1 MSSTPPPLF
10 PPRVIRFPPRAYD
23 TSANGGYAP
32 IPVQLQPRKRKLWLH
47 LLLFGLTIGS
57 TTWAAGPIYSAS
69 VLSILTAH
77 EFGHYFAARYHRVPA
92 TLPYFIPFP
101 SFLGTLGAVI
111 RMSPYIP
118 SRRAL
123 FDIAAAGPIAGLVV
137 AFPLSLVGIYL
148 SEHVPTPD
156 KAANL
161 VSLGDPLMFR
171 AMQWLIF
178 GSQPADAELLL
189 HPIAFAGWVGL
200 FVTALNLLP
209 ISQLDGGHI
218 NYALFGRRSKL
229 VAGIAFLGLAI
240 LTVIQG
246 FQYIIMLILLWYM
259 GIGHPPTMNDSVD
272 LGPARRRIG
281 FSLWVIFVLCFTPA
295 PFRI

>member
-1 MSSTPPPLF
+1 MSSNPPPLF

-23 TSANGGYAP
+23 PGPNGGYAP

-47 LLLFGLTIGS
+47 LLLFVLTIGT
-57 TTWAAGPIYSAS
+57 TTWAAGPIYSVS

-77 EFGHYFAARYHRVPA
+77 EFGHYFAARYYHVPA

-101 SFLGTLGAVI
+101 SLLGTLGAVI

-118 SRRAL
+118 NRRAL

-137 AFPLSLVGIYL
+137 AFPLSFIGIYL
-148 SEHVPTPD
+148 SEHVPSSVQTG
-156 KAANL
+156 NWI
-161 VSLGDPLMFR
+161 SLGDPLIFR

-178 GSQPADAELLL
+178 GSQPHDAELLL

-218 NYALFGRRSKL
+218 NFALFGRRSKL
-229 VAGIAFLGLAI
+229 VAGIAFLALAI
-240 LTVIQG
+240 VTAIQG
-246 FQYIIMLILLWYM
+246 FQYLIMLILLWFM
-259 GIGHPPTMNDSVD
+259 GIGHPPTLNDRLD
-272 LGPARRRIG
+272 LGTLRRRIG
-281 FSLWVIFVLCFTPA
+281 FGLLIVFVLCFTPA
-295 PFRI
+295 PFRL